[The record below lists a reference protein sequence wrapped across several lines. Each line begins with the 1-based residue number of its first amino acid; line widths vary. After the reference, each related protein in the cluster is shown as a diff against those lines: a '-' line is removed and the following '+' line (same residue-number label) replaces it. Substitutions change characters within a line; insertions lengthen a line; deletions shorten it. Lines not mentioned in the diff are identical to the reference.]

1 MMKAIRMHQH
11 GGPEVLRYEDV
22 ETPVPQT
29 GEVLVRHAAMGVNY
43 IDTYHRAGAYPVP
56 MPSGLGCEAAGTV
69 ESVGSGVNGFAP
81 GDRVA
86 YAVPTPG
93 SYAQMRALPAD
104 RLVRIPDA
112 ISLDTAASMMLKGLT
127 AQFLFHRTY
136 AVRAGDT
143 VLLHAAAGGVGLIAC
158 QWLNALGA
166 TVIGTVG
173 SDEKAALAREHG
185 CHHTIVYTREN
196 FVDRV
201 NEITGGKG
209 VPVVYDSVG
218 KDTFDGSVQC
228 LRQRGMMVL
237 FGASS
242 GAVAQVSVAALQKGS
257 HFFTRPGLF
266 HYIASRDD
274 LESGASALFDMVGK
288 GRIRIDVSGRYPL
301 ADAAQSHRDLAA
313 RRTTGSLLLLP

>member
-1 MMKAIRMHQH
+1 MKAIRMHQH

-29 GEVLVRHAAMGVNY
+29 CEVLVRHAAMGVNY

-266 HYIASRDD
+266 HYSASRDD